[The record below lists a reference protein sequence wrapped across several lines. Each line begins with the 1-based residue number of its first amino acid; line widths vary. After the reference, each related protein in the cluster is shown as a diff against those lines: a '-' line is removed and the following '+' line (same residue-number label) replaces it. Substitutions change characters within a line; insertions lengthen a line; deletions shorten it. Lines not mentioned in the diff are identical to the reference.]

1 MAMSNS
7 LIAVTTIS
15 NMRKRNMFFEKYY
28 GELVDVVMETKLDI
42 LNI

>member
-7 LIAVTTIS
+7 LFAMTTIS
-15 NMRKRNMFFEKYY
+15 TMRKRNMFSKNI